1 MDGVPEGLV
10 AFGRG
15 ERFVRVDAAFCY
27 PVGDESGRSNVNLD
41 QIPEDSVFDAAFHV
55 SGG

>member
-1 MDGVPEGLV
+1 MV